1 LDQVV
6 NFKGVAEII
15 RDYQKSIQPLGDNE
29 PVDLEEFRGCGGR
42 GIRDQMGWRLPGS
55 RRSAGKRS
63 AGLSRTS
70 LFVCARR
77 SRLWRSVTQ
86 ILNRNIYALIE
97 KQLARK
103 DEKLEAEE
111 KENADLN
118 SKNDD
123 LKTEVL
129 EIKSELFLL
138 LLAKTASSTK
148 ETTKS
153 WTTETTRR

>member
-1 LDQVV
+1 
-6 NFKGVAEII
+6 
-15 RDYQKSIQPLGDNE
+15 
-29 PVDLEEFRGCGGR
+29 
-42 GIRDQMGWRLPGS
+42 M
-55 RRSAGKRS
+55 
-63 AGLSRTS
+63 
-70 LFVCARR
+70 
-77 SRLWRSVTQ
+77 
-86 ILNRNIYALIE
+86 E

-111 KENADLN
+111 KENADLD

-123 LKTEVL
+123 LKIEVL

-148 ETTKS
+148 ETTNS